1 MDKKDIRFEILRTR
15 NKLKR
20 TTRRSWGN
28 QIKRDRLQNNIDR
41 LEGML
46 KEGV

>member
-1 MDKKDIRFEILRTR
+1 MDKKDIRFEILKTR
-15 NKLKR
+15 NRLKR
-20 TTRRSWGN
+20 TTRHSWDS
-28 QIKRDRLQNNIDR
+28 QTKREQLQNNIDR